1 MKEVLGVMGIQ
12 QIRTSPYHPEAN
24 GAIERMHGTLKKALK
39 KAGSKATTWDQWLP
53 YVLYVMRTTKHEA
66 TGHSPFRLLFGR
78 QPDTP
83 ISSLRGM
90 LEDPV
95 KDLPQAVDQYLRQ
108 LKARMKMAQDVAG
121 KRDHE
126 AKLASKAYQ
135 DGRKKAEESVLE
147 PGTYVLCLEP
157 KRSRGLSA
165 KWQGPFQV
173 KKRLGLATYLIDV
186 GHKIRRDDDIGTR

>member
-1 MKEVLGVMGIQ
+1 ME
-12 QIRTSPYHPEAN
+12 
-24 GAIERMHGTLKKALK
+24 
-39 KAGSKATTWDQWLP
+39 
-53 YVLYVMRTTKHEA
+53 
-66 TGHSPFRLLFGR
+66 
-78 QPDTP
+78 
-83 ISSLRGM
+83 
-90 LEDPV
+90 
-95 KDLPQAVDQYLRQ
+95 DLPQAVDQYLRQ

-135 DGRKKAEESVLE
+135 DGAEESVLE

-173 KKRLGLATYLIDV
+173 KKRLDWPHT
-186 GHKIRRDDDIGTR
+186 

>member
-1 MKEVLGVMGIQ
+1 M
-12 QIRTSPYHPEAN
+12 YW
-24 GAIERMHGTLKKALK
+24 
-39 KAGSKATTWDQWLP
+39 TT
-53 YVLYVMRTTKHEA
+53 VHEA
-66 TGHSPFRLLFGR
+66 TGHSPFQLLFGR

-83 ISSLRGM
+83 ISSFRGM

-95 KDLPQAVDQYLRQ
+95 EDLPQAVDQYLRQ

-135 DGRKKAEESVLE
+135 DGRKKAEGSVLE

-157 KRSRGLSA
+157 KRFILLCVVCLS
-165 KWQGPFQV
+165 
-173 KKRLGLATYLIDV
+173 L
-186 GHKIRRDDDIGTR
+186 